1 MARITAD
8 EVVEIAARTART
20 LNLPWGPD
28 TRVTPPLLWPLGRA
42 WRVVSRVP
50 EELAETTVLVDER
63 SRTAAPRRVRY
74 RREFGARREAR

>member
-8 EVVEIAARTART
+8 EVVAIAARTARK

-28 TRVTPPLLWPLGRA
+28 VRVTRPLLWPIGDA

-50 EELAETTVLVDER
+50 EELAETTLLVHER
-63 SRTAAPRRVRY
+63 TRTAEPRRVRH
-74 RREFGARREAR
+74 RREFGAPR